1 MNNPGVVGGGNL
13 GEQLK
18 ATAALAR
25 LNTIEAKAA
34 SFFGTSFSR
43 KGFNSALF
51 AISSG
56 AATAAGAFSAKL
68 QHSVD
73 DSVWVDVVAANVGWG
88 TFATA
93 ASALTANSAAVLK
106 CDLRNLNE
114 FVRLAFTKDAGT
126 DLVLAHGVTLGAA
139 ESLPAA

>member
-25 LNTIEAKAA
+25 LNTIEVKAA
-34 SFFGTSFSR
+34 SFNGTGVDR
-43 KGFNSALF
+43 QGYNSGVF

-68 QHSVD
+68 QHSTDNAVF
-73 DSVWVDVVAANVGWG
+73 VDVAAGNIGWG
-88 TFATA
+88 DFATA
-93 ASALTANSAAVLK
+93 ASALLANSAAVLK
-106 CDLRNLNE
+106 CDFRNLNRY
-114 FVRLAFTKDAGT
+114 VRLAFTKDAGT
-126 DLVLAHGVTLGAA
+126 DLILAHGVTLGAA